1 MRRSSLVHKIYST
14 HILSNTMSQKK
25 TLMPKDSSASDKT
38 KNTQVKRATTS
49 ANNNDKKSQAVHF
62 SLDDVASIV
71 AQKKVSEPQQEP
83 KQKPLKTPKSVTPS
97 PEITSSPTEK
107 RVHVAAS
114 LSDILGFNP
123 AAKKSSVTLEADEIP
138 EKWKHYYDLLIDLRR
153 HLNDELDLHTAD
165 TLKHSSREESGT
177 QGGGFGNHQA
187 DAATDAFDRD
197 FALSLV
203 SSEQDALYE
212 VEEAIQ
218 RIKLGKYGLC
228 EVTGEPI
235 AAERL
240 EAVPFTRFSLEGQ
253 AEYEKK
259 NRRKVAR
266 DAGGIFDDNA
276 DAPKLESS
284 DDD

>member
-1 MRRSSLVHKIYST
+1 M
-14 HILSNTMSQKK
+14 
-25 TLMPKDSSASDKT
+25 
-38 KNTQVKRATTS
+38 
-49 ANNNDKKSQAVHF
+49 
-62 SLDDVASIV
+62 
-71 AQKKVSEPQQEP
+71 
-83 KQKPLKTPKSVTPS
+83 
-97 PEITSSPTEK
+97 
-107 RVHVAAS
+107 
-114 LSDILGFNP
+114 
-123 AAKKSSVTLEADEIP
+123 
-138 EKWKHYYDLLIDLRR
+138 IDLRR
-153 HLNDELDLHTAD
+153 HQNDELDLHTAD

-218 RIKLGKYGLC
+218 RIKLGEYGRC
-228 EVTGEPI
+228 EVTGDPI
-235 AAERL
+235 APERL

-253 AEYEKK
+253 AEYEKN
-259 NRRKVAR
+259 NRRKIAR

-276 DAPKLESS
+276 DAPKIESS

>member
-1 MRRSSLVHKIYST
+1 
-14 HILSNTMSQKK
+14 MSKKK
-25 TLMPKDSSASDKT
+25 TLASKDSTVSEKPNT
-38 KNTQVKRATTS
+38 TQVKRATTS
-49 ANNNDKKSQAVHF
+49 AANNEKKNHAVHF

-71 AQKKVSEPQQEP
+71 AQKKVVEPTEQP
-83 KQKPLKTPKSVTPS
+83 KKPASKTPEPVKSAAHIES
-97 PEITSSPTEK
+97 NPTEK

-123 AAKKSSVTLEADEIP
+123 AAKKSSVALEADEIP
-138 EKWKHYYDLLIDLRR
+138 DKWKHYYDLLIDLRK

-218 RIKLGKYGLC
+218 RIKLGEYGLC

-266 DAGGIFDDNA
+266 DAGGIFDDNG

>member
-1 MRRSSLVHKIYST
+1 
-14 HILSNTMSQKK
+14 
-25 TLMPKDSSASDKT
+25 
-38 KNTQVKRATTS
+38 
-49 ANNNDKKSQAVHF
+49 
-62 SLDDVASIV
+62 
-71 AQKKVSEPQQEP
+71 
-83 KQKPLKTPKSVTPS
+83 
-97 PEITSSPTEK
+97 
-107 RVHVAAS
+107 
-114 LSDILGFNP
+114 
-123 AAKKSSVTLEADEIP
+123 
-138 EKWKHYYDLLIDLRR
+138 
-153 HLNDELDLHTAD
+153 
-165 TLKHSSREESGT
+165 
-177 QGGGFGNHQA
+177 
-187 DAATDAFDRD
+187 
-197 FALSLV
+197 
-203 SSEQDALYE
+203 LYE

-218 RIKLGKYGLC
+218 RIKLGEYGLC

>member
-1 MRRSSLVHKIYST
+1 
-14 HILSNTMSQKK
+14 MSQKK
-25 TLMPKDSSASDKT
+25 TLASTDTNGSVKS
-38 KNTQVKRATTS
+38 KATQVKRATTS
-49 ANNNDKKSQAVHF
+49 ASNLDKKSHAVHF

-71 AQKKVSEPQQEP
+71 AQKKVTEPTKELKKTVSKTAESVKSAP
-83 KQKPLKTPKSVTPS
+83 KIESRPA
-97 PEITSSPTEK
+97 EK

-123 AAKKSSVTLEADEIP
+123 AAKKSSVALEADEIP

-218 RIKLGKYGLC
+218 RIKLGEYGLC

-235 AAERL
+235 APERL

-266 DAGGIFDDNA
+266 DAGGIFDDNG
-276 DAPKLESS
+276 DAPKIESS